1 MKCNTIK
8 PDETKFYRILKQEK
22 KRRGKKMNANT
33 NVQGAE
39 FLRKEERNL
48 VQLMQTCD

>member
-1 MKCNTIK
+1 MKQNSN
-8 PDETKFYRILKQEK
+8 RILKQEK

-39 FLRKEERNL
+39 FLRKEQNL